1 MLGGVLGLEHYL
13 LVVLV
18 GIELLQHGLVV
29 LLFPDVFLGNV
40 QFLLRALDVRLLLGV
55 FLADGLEEAL
65 LLLQDL
71 LLLLDAGAE
80 GLGFLLQ
87 FLLLLLLVNFLLARL
102 LDHLVELLHVVDVLD
117 DLHLAALA
125 LVRQV
130 FVELPHLVQFLVL
143 VFPLLAQLFVAFAEL
158 AELAVLFEV
167 GFLLGL
173 ALEDGDLAL
182 ELADALALLLFFL
195 ALVLDF
201 LVGLADLGF
210 EGGDFFDF
218 VGGHADGGADVGG
231 FLEDLVV
238 EVLALLDEL
247 LFSVVGGLER
257 FVNLLVLVLELVQVL
272 VPNDFLQEL
281 LELPLDVFEALGVE
295 AEGVDFLGGLG
306 FVLDGV

>member
-1 MLGGVLGLEHYL
+1 MLGLEHYL

>member
-1 MLGGVLGLEHYL
+1 MLGLEHYL

-71 LLLLDAGAE
+71 LLLFDAGAE

-102 LDHLVELLHVVDVLD
+102 LDHLVQLLHVVDVLD

>member
-71 LLLLDAGAE
+71 LLLFDAGAE

-102 LDHLVELLHVVDVLD
+102 LDHLVQLLHVVDVLD

>member
-1 MLGGVLGLEHYL
+1 MLGLEHYL

-18 GIELLQHGLVV
+18 GVQLLQHGLVV
-29 LLFPDVFLGNV
+29 LLFPDVFLSNV
-40 QFLLRALDVRLLLGV
+40 QFLLRALDVRLLPGV

-102 LDHLVELLHVVDVLD
+102 LDHLVQLLHVVDVLD

>member
-1 MLGGVLGLEHYL
+1 MLGLEHYL

-18 GIELLQHGLVV
+18 GVQLLQHGLVV
-29 LLFPDVFLGNV
+29 LLFPDVFLSNV
-40 QFLLRALDVRLLLGV
+40 QFLLRALDVRLLPGV

-102 LDHLVELLHVVDVLD
+102 LDHLVQLLHVVDVLD

-210 EGGDFFDF
+210 EGGDLFDF

-281 LELPLDVFEALGVE
+281 LELPLDVLEALGVE